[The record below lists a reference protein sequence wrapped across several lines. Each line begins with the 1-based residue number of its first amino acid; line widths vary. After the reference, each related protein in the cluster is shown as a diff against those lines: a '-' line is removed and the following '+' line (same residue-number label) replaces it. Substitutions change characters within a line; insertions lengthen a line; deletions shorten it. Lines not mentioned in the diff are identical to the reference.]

1 MVGKMEGFFENTF
14 SQIESIKDQLFGSD
28 ENNNNTN
35 DISAEQL
42 LIIEFIKKIK
52 NLNDEYINNLF
63 SLENNELGKLLEI
76 IHEYIKESI
85 NFKKKSLNFI
95 NRNYTNQIK
104 EKDIYI
110 YELEIKTSNL
120 AEEVTKY
127 LAQMEQYNK
136 EISSLK
142 NQYQLSHKLT
152 KENHT
157 KIEILMTELQSTKS
171 ELATKNDII
180 NELKRKLRNEIF
192 FNDDKDFAIS
202 DLEKEIIILN
212 QQKESLKI
220 ELNNNRL
227 KIQENIELN
236 NFNISQ
242 LEIEKNEL
250 FLQNKKLAEEN
261 SGIKKNFSSTIEEL
275 KNIKEEF
282 REYCRLPLNKS
293 EYNSQSIISNSII
306 HDYLNFTS
314 NN

>member
-1 MVGKMEGFFENTF
+1 
-14 SQIESIKDQLFGSD
+14 
-28 ENNNNTN
+28 
-35 DISAEQL
+35 
-42 LIIEFIKKIK
+42 
-52 NLNDEYINNLF
+52 
-63 SLENNELGKLLEI
+63 
-76 IHEYIKESI
+76 
-85 NFKKKSLNFI
+85 
-95 NRNYTNQIK
+95 
-104 EKDIYI
+104 
-110 YELEIKTSNL
+110 
-120 AEEVTKY
+120 
-127 LAQMEQYNK
+127 MEQYNK

>member
-1 MVGKMEGFFENTF
+1 MEGFFENTF